1 MDVLDAVAVP
11 GVVAA
16 GGRVVVD
23 VARALQHVHG
33 ELLEEVL
40 EALGLC
46 VVRVVRVLSE
56 AAGVRQFDDQVVEE
70 DGTVLETWKQKGTI
84 FL

>member
-23 VARALQHVHG
+23 VARALEHVHG

-40 EALGLC
+40 DALGL
-46 VVRVVRVLSE
+46 VVVVIVLIE
-56 AAGVRQFDDQVVEE
+56 TAGVRKFDDQVVEE